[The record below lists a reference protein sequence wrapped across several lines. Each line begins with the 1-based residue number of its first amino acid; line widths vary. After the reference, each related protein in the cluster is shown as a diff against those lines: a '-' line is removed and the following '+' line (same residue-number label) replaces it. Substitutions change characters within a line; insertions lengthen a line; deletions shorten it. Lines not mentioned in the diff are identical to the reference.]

1 MIKKV
6 LATFVID
13 NHSGLVLHCGKKS
26 EAIPSA
32 GFIHEFF
39 KILDG
44 PKFNRSEA
52 GILKKLIKATSNF
65 NNIMGEEAKIKESP
79 RKK

>member
-6 LATFVID
+6 LALFVID
-13 NHSGLVLHCGKKS
+13 KHDDLVLHCGKKS

-39 KILDG
+39 KILND

-52 GILKKLIKATSNF
+52 GILKKLIKATDNF
-65 NNIMGEEAKIKESP
+65 NNIMGLK
-79 RKK
+79 

>member
-6 LATFVID
+6 LATLVID
-13 NHSGLVLHCGKKS
+13 EHSGLVLHCGRGS
-26 EAIPSA
+26 VAAPSA

-39 KILDG
+39 KILDD

-52 GILKKLIKATSNF
+52 GVLKRLIKAADNF
-65 NNIMGEEAKIKESP
+65 NNIIGGEAKIKESP
-79 RKK
+79 

>member
-6 LATFVID
+6 LATLVID
-13 NHSGLVLHCGKKS
+13 EHSGLVLHCGRGS
-26 EAIPSA
+26 VATPSA
-32 GFIHEFF
+32 SFIHEFF

-52 GILKKLIKATSNF
+52 GILKKLIKAADNF
-65 NNIMGEEAKIKESP
+65 NNIMGGTKIKESP